1 MKRRVSHLATII
13 AAPFAAAILFG
24 APAHADPLSGTT
36 TTVEMTTVEM
46 TTVEMPTS
54 GANQSI
60 VVSVQDGAGGID
72 RDGTNGV
79 VDPDGTNGRITGP
92 LMRATPGVRA
102 DAAPASPHARS

>member
-36 TTVEMTTVEM
+36 

>member
-36 TTVEMTTVEM
+36 TTVEM